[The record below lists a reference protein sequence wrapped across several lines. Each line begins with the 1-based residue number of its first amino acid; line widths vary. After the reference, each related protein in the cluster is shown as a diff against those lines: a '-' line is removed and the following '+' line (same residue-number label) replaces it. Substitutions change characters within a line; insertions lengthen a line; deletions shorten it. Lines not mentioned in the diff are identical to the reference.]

1 MHVFGSLA
9 RVYGKVRKNH
19 KRKPFEQLILC
30 ILGHCASEK
39 AAQEALD
46 LLLREYV
53 DWNEVRVCTVN
64 SLGETLSEAGVDSP
78 IAAVL
83 KSALHGIS
91 KKQCA
96 LNLDFLKGLKHDEA
110 RKRLSELDSLPEQI
124 VSAMVLAFYDG
135 LPVPVDEELARVIR
149 RLGVVKPGASIATI
163 ERFLRR
169 TVPKREAYNFF
180 RVFVHHAKAVCQPVS
195 PDCAGCTV
203 RRICQHG
210 VKVQEEA
217 RAQRDAAKRGSRSA
231 ARGKGKKT
239 AASKKAA
246 KKKTGKAAKKA
257 SKAGKPRSSPKK
269 TTTKAGK
276 KTAKKTAGRRSTR

>member
-19 KRKPFEQLILC
+19 KRNPFEQLILC

-53 DWNEVRVCTVN
+53 DWNEIRVCTVN
-64 SLGETLSEAGVDSP
+64 SLGETLSEVGIDSR

-217 RAQRDAAKRGSRSA
+217 RAQRDAAKRGSSSA
-231 ARGKGKKT
+231 ARGGGKRI
-239 AASKKAA
+239 AASKKTA
-246 KKKTGKAAKKA
+246 KKV
-257 SKAGKPRSSPKK
+257 SKAGTTRSSLKK
-269 TTTKAGK
+269 TARKAGR